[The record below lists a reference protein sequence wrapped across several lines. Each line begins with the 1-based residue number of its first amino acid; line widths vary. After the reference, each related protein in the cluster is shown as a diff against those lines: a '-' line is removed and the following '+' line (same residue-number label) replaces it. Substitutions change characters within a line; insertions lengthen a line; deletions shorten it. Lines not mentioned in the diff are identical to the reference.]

1 MHEIAGHENAG
12 HEIAGQKKENAV
24 FCRYFFK
31 PATLCVKHA
40 TAGNGNIPKDATKR
54 GNRRHGG

>member
-1 MHEIAGHENAG
+1 MKMPDMKL
-12 HEIAGQKKENAV
+12 QDKKENAV
-24 FCRYFFK
+24 FRRYFLK

>member
-1 MHEIAGHENAG
+1 MPDMKL
-12 HEIAGQKKENAV
+12 QDKKRKMQFFV
-24 FCRYFFK
+24 VIFFK